1 MSISEFLKDL
11 PVHNHE
17 NFSQYNVDNART
29 KRPSIYLPTVD
40 YPADQIIITEKKNIL
55 LRYLHQTW
63 EKKNQPKKREGTEPT
78 DNLLRKRIRLDR
90 TDSNQNNNN

>member
-1 MSISEFLKDL
+1 MFFFLPFL
-11 PVHNHE
+11 V
-17 NFSQYNVDNART
+17 
-29 KRPSIYLPTVD
+29 
-40 YPADQIIITEKKNIL
+40 IITEKKNIL

-63 EKKNQPKKREGTEPT
+63 EKKNQPKKREGAEPT

>member
-1 MSISEFLKDL
+1 MHTLL
-11 PVHNHE
+11 
-17 NFSQYNVDNART
+17 T
-29 KRPSIYLPTVD
+29 KINTFHFFTSNRIYLPTVD